1 MRRVELAKMARNL
14 MYLSILMPILL
25 FIFYRFPYP
34 ECINGLT
41 NVQDIGASA
50 DFLAGTITPILTLAA
65 FLLLLESYNLQKEEL
80 KLTREELEKS
90 TNELKE
96 QRQIMEAEKI
106 LSTEKNEIDIFFALF
121 QNWRN
126 SVKSIKYKSYFLFI
140 YNNRKGEYELKSSVG
155 DNGANNFYYSD
166 INEYGHHLNLILNIV
181 APMKCFSTIKILHD
195 SKGSIEYN
203 YIMENLKYNSN
214 QLYFGFN
221 NLIKYSDRCGDKNK
235 EIIYEI
241 IQSSLS
247 WSEKFI
253 LNMIASDFILGKIE
267 DSDIERKKLKKNLY
281 KLKIEMPNYD
291 KISDEYLSSIKA
303 LFGEKSL

>member
-1 MRRVELAKMARNL
+1 MKNIDLVRYAK
-14 MYLSILMPILL
+14 ILIIFAFCMPIFIAIL
-25 FIFYRFPYP
+25 FRLHYVDFLNNWLR
-34 ECINGLT
+34 
-41 NVQDIGASA
+41 VQDAGAAS
-50 DFLAGTITPILTLAA
+50 DFFSGAVTPILTLAA

-106 LSTEKNEIDIFFALF
+106 LSTEKSEIDIFFALF
-121 QNWRN
+121 QNWRD
-126 SVKSIKYKSYFLFI
+126 SVKIIKYKSYFLFI
-140 YNNRKGEYELKSSVG
+140 YSNRKGEYELKSSVG

-166 INEYGHHLNLILNIV
+166 INEYGHHLNLLLNIV
-181 APMKCFSTIKILHD
+181 ASIKYFSTMKILHD
-195 SKGSIEYN
+195 GKGAIEYD

-221 NLIKYSDRCGDKNK
+221 NLIKYSDRCGNKNK

-267 DSDIERKKLKKNLY
+267 DGDIERKKLKENLY